1 MARTGNSWQLVMH
14 LCAAW
19 HHGLCQQHAKLI
31 LQTTFCEVSTMASTG
46 ILERPNLLM
55 ALGIYNVISNLI
67 VLVEEGVT
75 CSSCKGKTILIV
87 NQLQMMMKITR
98 GNGSCFP

>member
-1 MARTGNSWQLVMH
+1 
-14 LCAAW
+14 
-19 HHGLCQQHAKLI
+19 
-31 LQTTFCEVSTMASTG
+31 MASTG

-87 NQLQMMMKITR
+87 NQLQMMMMKITR